1 MFEDSEVEK
10 KRNNAEN
17 RVIMLIIIEIYKIK
31 RRIPQYYDDIAKFLV
46 ISRPIVEVVLMNC
59 GNWKDQIKP
68 RAG

>member
-1 MFEDSEVEK
+1 VFEDSEVEK